1 MQAHE
6 LELMI
11 GDTVWIGDREL
22 TVIDID
28 GGEVTFRVDSGD
40 EELIFRDGRISRGRD
55 LPPR

>member
-6 LELMI
+6 LELMV

-22 TVIDID
+22 TLIDID
-28 GGEVTFRVDSGD
+28 GEEVTFRVDSGD
-40 EELIFRDGRISRGRD
+40 EELIFRGGRISRADD